1 MRWEEKL
8 MNKSEY
14 LLEIEKCEAD
24 RSKVEQIETEYKCK
38 LDGLITNVISYTDK
52 SIFIDDEER
61 VMSFSEII
69 QINKDYN
76 NVFINNKMIPVIDC
90 FDGIFI
96 VFILEEN
103 KWAKYSTSDL
113 IVYKKRSS
121 LSELI

>member
-1 MRWEEKL
+1 

-24 RSKVEQIETEYKCK
+24 RSKAEQIETEYKCK